1 MLFRSL
7 KSFLELP
14 NGIPSHDT
22 FRRVL
27 MLIDPEAFE
36 RCFLAWVREVFRSE
50 TTIMAEQIAID
61 GKTMRRSFDRR
72 RGGCTGR
79 SKIGPRGGGNLGH
92 CGGRSLTL
100 PRSKNREKRNPYAR
114 FGGPMNSIRGH

>member
-1 MLFRSL
+1 MSRLSEPHFHNEAAAYAH
-7 KSFLELP
+7 LEAL
-14 NGIPSHDT
+14 
-22 FRRVL
+22 L
-27 MLIDPEAFE
+27 WPEGPVCPCA
-36 RCFLAWVREVFRSE
+36 
-50 TTIMAEQIAID
+50 
-61 GKTMRRSFDRR
+61 
-72 RGGCTGR
+72 GR